1 MFRVKGLKSSSSGC
15 LGALERLCS
24 QFSWGCSRALTLSA
38 KGGGDRSPE
47 KLQECTRDLGP
58 RGKGSW
64 LKKFNLAVL
73 PR

>member
-1 MFRVKGLKSSSSGC
+1 MFRVKGLKSSC

-24 QFSWGCSRALTLSA
+24 QFSWSCSRALTLPA
-38 KGGGDRSPE
+38 KGGSDRCPE
-47 KLQECTRDLGP
+47 KVQECTRDLGP